1 ISGIRVVQLFGR
13 EAETSRRF
21 EAINREHL
29 VSNLH
34 AITYYALFFPI
45 IEVLT
50 AVAFA
55 LILWYGGLNILDG
68 TMTVAVVAAV
78 RQYERRFFRPIQDL
92 SEKYNLLEG
101 AVASSERIFK
111 LLDTEAEVVDVPDP
125 LPLPEPGR
133 GEIEFRDVWF
143 HYGAGPEP
151 ERGEDE
157 SGDPDAGW

>member
-21 EAINREHL
+21 ERINREHL
-29 VSNLH
+29 ESNLH

-68 TMTVAVVAAV
+68 TMTVGVVAAFL
-78 RQYERRFFRPIQDL
+78 QYARRFFRPIQDL
-92 SEKYNLLEG
+92 SEKYNLLQV
-101 AVASSERIFK
+101 AVASSERIFQ
-111 LLDTEAEVVDVPDP
+111 LLDTQPEIVDVAEP
-125 LPLPEPGR
+125 LALPSPGR

-143 HYGAGPEP
+143 HYGA
-151 ERGEDE
+151 
-157 SGDPDAGW
+157 